1 MDALIWLGIV
11 SFLLCLVLTP
21 IFRDIFRSYGVVDQ
35 PDHGRKIHKYPIPRV
50 GGIAIAASY
59 LASFFIVQL
68 RTGILNQQL
77 ALVWKVLPAAAVIFA
92 IGVIDD
98 LWGLKPW
105 QKLIGQFL
113 AAVIACASDIRI
125 NDVVWLHSHAWWT
138 YPVTVLWLLAC
149 TNAFNLVDG
158 MDGLAS
164 GVGLFSTL
172 TIFLAALLSK
182 NAPLAMATLPL
193 AGCLLGFLCYN
204 FNPATI
210 FLGDSGS
217 LLIGFVLG
225 CYGIIW
231 TQKSATL
238 LGMTAPLMALSL
250 PLIDVGLAIVRR
262 FLSRQPI
269 FSPDRGHIHHRLLD
283 RGMSPKKAAILLYG
297 ICSIVA
303 IFSLLQS
310 VVSNNRI
317 SGAIIIMFCAVAW
330 TGIQYLGYAEFSL
343 VGKLLFRGDLQRT
356 LKAQLDLNAFRKSI
370 EETRSAE
377 TCAALIHRTA
387 SVFGF
392 DLVQA
397 SIGGEIFTWPR
408 SGGNPCWEVRIPLE
422 DGDFIEMR
430 REFNKQELAAA
441 AGLFIEVL
449 RAGLEYRLPAL
460 RAARAKEAAVAM
472 PGSGHAVL

>member
-11 SFLLCLVLTP
+11 SFILCLILTP

-59 LASFFIVQL
+59 VASFFIVQL

-113 AAVIACASDIRI
+113 AACIACASGICI

-138 YPVTVLWLLAC
+138 YPVTVFWLLAC

-172 TIFLAALLSK
+172 TIFLAALLSH

-250 PLIDVGLAIVRR
+250 PLLDVALAIVRR
-262 FLSRQPI
+262 FLRRQPI

-283 RGMSPKKAAILLYG
+283 RGMSPRRAAILLYG

-303 IFSLLQS
+303 IFSLLES
-310 VVSNNRI
+310 VVSSNGI
-317 SGAIIIMFCAVAW
+317 SGVIILMFCAVAW

-343 VGKLLFRGDLQRT
+343 AGKLLFRGDLQRT
-356 LKAQLDLNAFRKSI
+356 LKAQLDLNAFKKAI

-377 TCAALIHRTA
+377 SCAELIRKTA
-387 SVFGF
+387 STFGF
-392 DLVQA
+392 DIIQA
-397 SIGGEIFTWPR
+397 SFAGEIFTWQR
-408 SGGNPCWEVRIPLE
+408 TACNPCWEVRVPLE

-430 REFNKQELAAA
+430 REFEKKELAAS

-449 RAGLEYRLPAL
+449 RAGLEHRLPAI
-460 RAARAKEAAVAM
+460 RTAKVKAASVAI
-472 PGSGHAVL
+472 PNSGPALS

>member
-1 MDALIWLGIV
+1 MDSLIWLGIV
-11 SFLLCLVLTP
+11 SFVLCLVLTP
-21 IFRDIFRSYGVVDQ
+21 IFRDVFRSYGVVDQ

-59 LASFFIVQL
+59 VATFLIVQL
-68 RTGILNQQL
+68 KTGILNQQL
-77 ALVWKVLPAAAVIFA
+77 ALVWRVLPAAAVIFA

-113 AAVIACASDIRI
+113 ASVIACASDIRI
-125 NDVVWLHSHAWWT
+125 NDVVGLHSHAWWT
-138 YPVTVLWLLAC
+138 YPVTVVWLLAC

-172 TIFLAALLSK
+172 TIFLAALLSH

-262 FLSRQPI
+262 FLRRQPI

-283 RGMSPKKAAILLYG
+283 RGMSPRQAAILLYG

-303 IFSLLQS
+303 VLSLLIS
-310 VVSNNRI
+310 VVSNNGV
-317 SGAIIIMFCAVAW
+317 SGLIILMFCAVAW

-343 VGKLLFRGDLQRT
+343 AGKLLFHGNLQRT
-356 LKAQLDLNAFRKSI
+356 LKAQLDLNAFREAI
-370 EETRSAE
+370 EGAKSAE
-377 TCAALIHRTA
+377 SCAALMHKTA
-387 SVFGF
+387 GTFGF
-392 DLVQA
+392 ELLQA
-397 SIGGEIFTWPR
+397 SLAGEIFTWPHAV
-408 SGGNPCWEVRIPLE
+408 GKPCWDVRIPLE
-422 DGDFIEMR
+422 EGDFVEMR
-430 REFNKQELAAA
+430 REFADQELAAT
-441 AGLFIEVL
+441 AGPFIEVL
-449 RAGLEYRLPAL
+449 RTGLGYRLSAF
-460 RAARAKEAAVAM
+460 RAARLKAAAAAI
-472 PGSGHAVL
+472 PDSGHAIS

>member
-1 MDALIWLGIV
+1 MDALIWLGFV
-11 SFLLCLVLTP
+11 SFILCLILTP

-59 LASFFIVQL
+59 VASFFIVQL

-92 IGVIDD
+92 VGVIDD

-113 AAVIACASDIRI
+113 AAVLACASGICI
-125 NDVVWLHSHAWWT
+125 NDLVWVHSHAWWT
-138 YPVTVLWLLAC
+138 WPVTVFWLLAC

-158 MDGLAS
+158 MDGLAT

-250 PLIDVGLAIVRR
+250 PLIDVALAIVRR
-262 FLSRQPI
+262 FLRRQPI

-283 RGMSPKKAAILLYG
+283 RGMSPRRAAILLYG

-303 IFSLLQS
+303 IFSLLES

-317 SGAIIIMFCAVAW
+317 SGVIILMFCAVAW

-356 LKAQLDLNAFRKSI
+356 LKAQLDLNSFRKSI
-370 EETRSAE
+370 EESRSPE
-377 TCAALIHRTA
+377 GCAALLQRTA
-387 SVFGF
+387 AGFGF
-392 DLVQA
+392 EVVQA
-397 SIGGEIFTWPR
+397 TLAGEVFTWPR
-408 SGGNPCWEVRIPLE
+408 TMTNSCWDVRIPLE

-430 REFNKQELAAA
+430 REFEKKELAAA

-449 RAGLEYRLPAL
+449 RGGLDHRLPTL
-460 RAARAKEAAVAM
+460 RAARMKEAGVAI
-472 PGSGHAVL
+472 PGSGHAIP